1 MKVVITN
8 IVMMKLVHLNK
19 RFGHSVREVRD
30 SLMKL
35 ERNLKH
41 AIKLK
46 NEQEWIQEH
55 ITNMLRIVFKD
66 TRKINQDG
74 KTNRRVK
81 SVSTYKKMMAEAF
94 GVVKEGKIE
103 QRELKLFID
112 NDSRLYRQRFL
123 PIMRNLSNKMSK
135 DRYKA
140 SLAER
145 AFMYL
150 VNDGVKKYISD
161 FGGDKD
167 TFSKADLKALQKNMF
182 KNLKMRTTMKSTIL
196 WGKIK

>member
-1 MKVVITN
+1 M
-8 IVMMKLVHLNK
+8 
-19 RFGHSVREVRD
+19 
-30 SLMKL
+30 
-35 ERNLKH
+35 
-41 AIKLK
+41 
-46 NEQEWIQEH
+46 
-55 ITNMLRIVFKD
+55 
-66 TRKINQDG
+66 
-74 KTNRRVK
+74 
-81 SVSTYKKMMAEAF
+81 STYKKMMAEAF

-150 VNDGVKKYISD
+150 VNDGMKKYISD

-167 TFSKADLKALQKNMF
+167 TFSRADKKAVAREYVKEFEDAYDNEEYDFMG
-182 KNLKMRTTMKSTIL
+182 
-196 WGKIK
+196 GK